1 MEKDVLLFALV
12 IVTLA
17 SAQNECSNTVYKE
30 LGKLAK
36 RSPTYFQDAV
46 PLCDRYLLKSWY
58 FTFYNEMPTTAPG
71 LGYCGT
77 TYPYW
82 LDDTL
87 PNTQGSSKAVKV
99 CEVGFMS
106 ECSRSHFIQVT
117 NCGSFFV
124 YELTPLDIC
133 SSAYC
138 FKPNKACVADVP
150 SNIFVAY
157 HGVTWTTSNHTANT
171 NHDPDVNLVCQFDRL
186 PDQSLFYD
194 VTWYVDDI
202 EVLTNQTVSSDSSDL
217 ALLTGSQ
224 ILAKGKKA
232 NSMIHC
238 IVGAKIRATD
248 IPCKTNASS
257 LFFAG
262 IKVLNTILKIP
273 RGGHKDVEL
282 QFTIPFVSAHL
293 IIGTGKGIEMQ
304 SSLLISLGVHN
315 ESGNCNDPNRKNC
328 DIKVSAFKK
337 QEANKYATDE
347 WKTVHSFTFYN
358 KDDGDFTPIDKHIT
372 LRLETGGT
380 TGTGSK
386 LFENLILPDIQV
398 YIEDTNSAWKGAY
411 CESHTD
417 PHMKTFDQK

>member
-1 MEKDVLLFALV
+1 MKLF
-12 IVTLA
+12 
-17 SAQNECSNTVYKE
+17 VYKNHCE
-30 LGKLAK
+30 SLSILIFL
-36 RSPTYFQDAV
+36 PT
-46 PLCDRYLLKSWY
+46 
-58 FTFYNEMPTTAPG
+58 
-71 LGYCGT
+71 
-77 TYPYW
+77 
-82 LDDTL
+82 
-87 PNTQGSSKAVKV
+87 
-99 CEVGFMS
+99 
-106 ECSRSHFIQVT
+106 
-117 NCGSFFV
+117 
-124 YELTPLDIC
+124 
-133 SSAYC
+133 
-138 FKPNKACVADVP
+138 
-150 SNIFVAY
+150 
-157 HGVTWTTSNHTANT
+157 
-171 NHDPDVNLVCQFDRL
+171 
-186 PDQSLFYD
+186 
-194 VTWYVDDI
+194 
-202 EVLTNQTVSSDSSDL
+202 
-217 ALLTGSQ
+217 
-224 ILAKGKKA
+224 
-232 NSMIHC
+232 
-238 IVGAKIRATD
+238 
-248 IPCKTNASS
+248 
-257 LFFAG
+257 
-262 IKVLNTILKIP
+262 KVLNTILKIP

-398 YIEDTNSAWKGAY
+398 FHISLTVLLMLFFFLILKNSVLIAYRINVFELASILSDLKVYIEDTNSAWKGAY